1 MLNLCCHSICV
12 ILLAF
17 EAAFLPEQVCRGR
30 SGTAP
35 EKQLLTKNYWQ
46 RPASN
51 FLISSVHRLAR

>member
-35 EKQLLTKNYWQ
+35 EKQLLKKKLLA
-46 RPASN
+46 ASCQ
-51 FLISSVHRLAR
+51 